1 MAQQDAC
8 TLLDQ
13 DHKEAEQMF
22 QAYRSERDT
31 ARKMGLTER
40 LCNALRVHIQ
50 IEDEIFYPAFQ
61 QATRDTALVDESR
74 HEHDEALALIQ
85 TLERAGQPDDATLHK
100 LEAVIK
106 DHVEDERTKMFPEAR
121 ANPSMDLNALA
132 RQLQSRKAE
141 LMAAHPA

>member
-22 QAYRSERDT
+22 QSYRSERDDS
-31 ARKMGLTER
+31 RKLALTER

-50 IEDEIFYPAFQ
+50 IENEIFYPAFQ
-61 QATRDTALVDESR
+61 QATRDNKLVDESR
-74 HEHDEALALIQ
+74 HEHDEALSMID
-85 TLERAGQPDDATLHK
+85 TLERAGRPDDATMQK
-100 LEAVIK
+100 LEAAIK

-121 ANPSMDLNALA
+121 ASQSMDLVGLA
-132 RQLQSRKAE
+132 QQLQARKSE
-141 LMAAHPA
+141 LMAGHPA